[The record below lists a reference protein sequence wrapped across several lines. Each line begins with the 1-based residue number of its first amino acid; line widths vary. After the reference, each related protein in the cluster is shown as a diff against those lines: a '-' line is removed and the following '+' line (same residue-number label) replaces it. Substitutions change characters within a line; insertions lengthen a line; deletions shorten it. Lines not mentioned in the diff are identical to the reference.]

1 MATASVGQAVGRTA
15 GVAAAAAIGAVATGI
30 GGWIG
35 LSRVAVNH
43 HVPLSPAIE
52 AERRGFIGLSAGA
65 LSYYV
70 AREATGRPLVLL
82 HSINA
87 AASAYEMRPLFEAYR
102 RRRPVYALDFPG
114 YGFSQRGER
123 AYTPSLFTAAIE
135 DLLQSQVREEGP
147 VDLIAFSLGSEFA
160 ARAALEL
167 GGRIRSLALISP
179 TGFKLLPDDES
190 AEDQAQRLKSGE
202 RLLRGFSVPLWSQPF
217 YDLLTT
223 RASIRYYLQKS
234 FEGAPDRGLVEYG
247 YATSHQPGARYA
259 PLSFI
264 SGQLFTR
271 DIRETVYERLTQPT
285 LVLYDRDEFTS
296 FDALPTTLERRPN
309 WAAERIAPTKGMPHF
324 EQLERT
330 TAALDR
336 YWAGIEPEG

>member
-1 MATASVGQAVGRTA
+1 
-15 GVAAAAAIGAVATGI
+15 
-30 GGWIG
+30 
-35 LSRVAVNH
+35 
-43 HVPLSPAIE
+43 
-52 AERRGFIGLSAGA
+52 

-102 RRRPVYALDFPG
+102 GQRPVYALDFPG

-123 AYTPSLFTAAIE
+123 AYTPALFTAAIE
-135 DLLQSQVREEGP
+135 DLLQSQVREDAA
-147 VDLIAFSLGSEFA
+147 VDLIALSLGSEFA

-179 TGFKLLPDDES
+179 TGFQPRPEES
-190 AEDQAQRLKSGE
+190 SEERAKRLRSGE
-202 RLLRGFSVPLWSQPF
+202 RLLRGFSFPLWSQPF

-223 RASIRYYLQKS
+223 RASIRYYLNKS
-234 FEGAPDRGLVEYG
+234 FAGAPDPGMVEYDH
-247 YATSHQPGARYA
+247 ATSHQPGSRFA

-309 WAAERIAPTKGMPHF
+309 WVTERVAPTKGLPHF
-324 EQLERT
+324 EQLGKT
-330 TAALDR
+330 TATLDR
-336 YWAGIEPEG
+336 FWAGVEEKG